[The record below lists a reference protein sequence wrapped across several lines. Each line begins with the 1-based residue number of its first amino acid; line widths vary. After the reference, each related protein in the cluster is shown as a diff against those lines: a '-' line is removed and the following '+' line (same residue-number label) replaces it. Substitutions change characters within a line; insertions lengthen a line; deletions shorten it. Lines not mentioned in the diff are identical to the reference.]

1 MDNMKKILG
10 TPCNESYFTNGKDR
24 DQITFR
30 FVTDDGNTPTTCT
43 IRVGDVDP
51 MTGEIITDLEI
62 FKEYYKECDKQ
73 VHQTIKEMRPPYTRE
88 QKAWRDAEKE
98 KFIREFREDH
108 GYNPSKD
115 DILWHMEQI
124 EKERYHLPIDAL
136 VTDEDDNGTE
146 KKRLFAVPA
155 TDPFGTDLPDE
166 IQALRELAESLTPC
180 ERAVLQSMV
189 EQAGGGSGRTT
200 FADLT
205 KTGDLSYRQIYYIS
219 QRLEKMIKEKIG
231 RLL

>member
-200 FADLT
+200 FADLA